1 MLFLGFILLITYKLF
16 KFVFILKYAG
26 TRVKH
31 TMWERSSP
39 PVITVTPVHV
49 RQMDRSP
56 ALKRLAVSIQRIKID
71 FSQ

>member
-1 MLFLGFILLITYKLF
+1 MIAYKLL
-16 KFVFILKYAG
+16 KFLFILKYAG

-31 TMWERSSP
+31 TMWESRSP
-39 PVITVTPVHV
+39 QAITATPAHV